1 MSLRQ
6 SGAASELEHIS
17 GHQGRIEQPMGRCLA
32 LSDGEKNPA
41 PTVQAPQF
49 NHDSVGHVDLRL
61 HRSLG
66 SLGISQ
72 RLPQSLTRK
81 EGRLTAGMTTLEC

>member
-17 GHQGRIEQPMGRCLA
+17 GYQGRIEQPMGRSLA
-32 LSDGEKNPA
+32 LGDGEKNTA

-66 SLGISQ
+66 SLGIGKRLSQ
-72 RLPQSLTRK
+72 HLNQK
-81 EGRLTAGMTTLEC
+81 KGFF

>member
-6 SGAASELEHIS
+6 SGAPSELEHIS

-32 LSDGEKNPA
+32 SSDGEKNPA
-41 PTVQAPQF
+41 PSVQAPQF

-66 SLGISQ
+66 YLGIVKRLSQ
-72 RLPQSLTRK
+72 HLTQK
-81 EGRLTAGMTTLEC
+81 KAFF

>member
-6 SGAASELEHIS
+6 SGAPSELEHIS

-32 LSDGEKNPA
+32 SSDGEKNPA

-66 SLGISQ
+66 SLGIGKRLSQ
-72 RLPQSLTRK
+72 HLSQK
-81 EGRLTAGMTTLEC
+81 KAFF

>member
-6 SGAASELEHIS
+6 SDAESELEHIS

-41 PTVQAPQF
+41 PTVQT
-49 NHDSVGHVDLRL
+49 SRLRYCRVGHTDLRL
-61 HRSLG
+61 RRSLG
-66 SLGISQ
+66 SLGIGQCDSQ
-72 RLPQSLTRK
+72 PLS
-81 EGRLTAGMTTLEC
+81 TAA

>member
-6 SGAASELEHIS
+6 SGAPSELEHIS

-32 LSDGEKNPA
+32 SSDGEKNPA

-61 HRSLG
+61 HRILG
-66 SLGISQ
+66 SLGIGKRLSQ
-72 RLPQSLTRK
+72 HLSQK
-81 EGRLTAGMTTLEC
+81 KAF

>member
-6 SGAASELEHIS
+6 SGAPSELEHIS

-32 LSDGEKNPA
+32 SSDGEKNPA

-49 NHDSVGHVDLRL
+49 NHDSVGHVDLHL

-66 SLGISQ
+66 SLGIGKRLSQ
-72 RLPQSLTRK
+72 HLSQKKAFFL
-81 EGRLTAGMTTLEC
+81 LE

>member
-49 NHDSVGHVDLRL
+49 NHDSVRHVDLRL

-66 SLGISQ
+66 SLGISK
-72 RLPQSLTRK
+72 RLSQHLNQKKASF
-81 EGRLTAGMTTLEC
+81 

>member
-6 SGAASELEHIS
+6 SGASSELEHIS
-17 GHQGRIEQPMGRCLA
+17 GHQSRIEQPMGSCLA

-41 PTVQAPQF
+41 PTIQATQF
-49 NHDSVGHVDLRL
+49 NHDSVGHLDLRL

-66 SLGISQ
+66 SLGIGKRLSQ
-72 RLPQSLTRK
+72 HLSQK
-81 EGRLTAGMTTLEC
+81 KAFF

>member
-17 GHQGRIEQPMGRCLA
+17 GYQGRIEQPMGRSLA
-32 LSDGEKNPA
+32 LGDGEKNTA

-66 SLGISQ
+66 SLGISKCLSQ
-72 RLPQSLTRK
+72 PLIPK
-81 EGRLTAGMTTLEC
+81 KAA